1 MLSRRHLLTA
11 TGTALA
17 APALMTSARAAG
29 DTVRLGYIAD
39 YQNASL
45 PAIAADQKMWEAEGL
60 VPDVKVFTN
69 GPIQIQAMGAG
80 SLDFGAIG
88 PGALW
93 LPASG
98 RTKVVAVNLLTFSDR
113 VIAQANYPK
122 IEGLRGKKVG
132 VPQGTSGEMI
142 LRLTLAKA
150 GMTISDIDL
159 VPMDP
164 STVVAAFSSKQ
175 IASAGIWYPLIE
187 VIKRRVPGLHE
198 LSADEDFYPKISF
211 PNTFVA
217 RDETLRSNPELVR
230 RFVRVLK
237 RAMDYRAANVEHSV
251 ELSAAMLGAPV
262 DSVQALAKTVK
273 LLTSAELVKLSQDGT
288 IDGWF
293 QNFDDM
299 FVSFGTLKEALPP
312 AQWYDKQMFVSA

>member
-1 MLSRRHLLTA
+1 MLTRRMMA
-11 TGTALA
+11 GAAAGALA
-17 APALMTSARAAG
+17 AAAGARRARAAA

-39 YQNASL
+39 YQNSSL
-45 PAIAADQKMWEAEGL
+45 PAIATDQRLWQEEGL

-113 VIAQANYPK
+113 VIGQPGITSMAALK
-122 IEGLRGKKVG
+122 GKKVG

-142 LRLTLAKA
+142 LRLALGKA
-150 GMTISDIDL
+150 GMSATDIDV

-164 STVVAAFSSKQ
+164 STIVAAFASRQ
-175 IASAGIWYPLIE
+175 IDGAGLWYPLVD
-187 VIKRRVPGLHE
+187 VIKRRVPDLRE
-198 LSADEDFYPKISF
+198 LAKDEDFYPATSF
-211 PNTFVA
+211 ANTFVA
-217 RDETLRSNPELVR
+217 RNDMLQSNPDLVR

-237 RAMDYRAANVEHSV
+237 KAMDYRAANFDRSI
-251 ELSAAMLGAPV
+251 ELSAAFLGV
-262 DSVQALAKTVK
+262 SVEAVRAVASTVK
-273 LLTSAELVKLSQDGT
+273 LLTSADLVRMTNDGT
-288 IDGWF
+288 VDGWF
-293 QNFDDM
+293 NTFNAM
-299 FVSFGTLKEALPP
+299 FKSFGTVPSPLPP
-312 AQWYDKQMFVSA
+312 SQYYEGKLFISA

>member
-1 MLSRRHLLTA
+1 MLSRRHLVGA
-11 TGTALA
+11 GALA
-17 APALMTSARAAG
+17 APVLLTGRARAAG

-60 VPDVKVFTN
+60 VPDVRVFTN

-113 VIAQANYPK
+113 VISLPEFATMADLK
-122 IEGLRGKKVG
+122 GKKVG

-142 LRLTLAKA
+142 LRLTLARA
-150 GMTISDIDL
+150 GMTVADIDL

-164 STVVAAFSSKQ
+164 STIVAAFSSKQ
-175 IASAGIWYPLIE
+175 IAAAGIWYPLIE
-187 VIKRRVPGLHE
+187 VIRRRVPGLHE
-198 LSADEDFYPKISF
+198 LSADEDFYPKVSF

-217 RDETLRSNPELVR
+217 RDDTLRSNPDLVR

-237 RAMDYRAANVEHSV
+237 RAMDYRAANVDRSV

-262 DSVQALAKTVK
+262 ESVRALARTVK
-273 LLTSAELVKLSQDGT
+273 LLTSSDLARLTNDGT
-288 IDGWF
+288 VDGWF
-293 QNFDDM
+293 QTFNDM
-299 FVSFGTLKEALPP
+299 FRSFGTLKEALPP
-312 AQWYDKQMFVSA
+312 SQWYDGKLFVAA

>member
-1 MLSRRHLLTA
+1 MMRRRTLM
-11 TGTALA
+11 GTALA
-17 APALMTSARAAG
+17 AAATPARAAG
-29 DTVRLGYIAD
+29 DLVRLGYIAD

-45 PAIAADQKMWEAEGL
+45 PAIAADQKMWQAEGL

-113 VIAQANYPK
+113 VISQPGITR
-122 IEGLRGKKVG
+122 IEDLRGKKVG

-142 LRLTLAKA
+142 LRLALGRA
-150 GMTISDIDL
+150 GMTVTDIDV

-164 STVVAAFSSKQ
+164 STVVAAFSSGQ
-175 IASAGIWYPLIE
+175 IAGAGLWYPLLD
-187 VIKRRVPGLHE
+187 VIRRRVPGVVE
-198 LSADEDFYPKISF
+198 LANDEDFYPKTSF
-211 PNTFVA
+211 INTFVA
-217 RDETLRSNPELVR
+217 RNDTVTDNPQLVT

-237 RAMDYRAANVEHSV
+237 RAMDYRVANFDRSV
-251 ELSAAMLGAPV
+251 ELSATFLGVPRDAV
-262 DSVQALAKTVK
+262 MTIAKTVK
-273 LLTSAELVKLSQDGT
+273 LLTSQELVHLTEDGT
-288 IDGWF
+288 VDGWF
-293 QNFDDM
+293 SNFNEL
-299 FVSFGTLKEALPP
+299 FHSFGKLPNP
-312 AQWYDKQMFVSA
+312 LLPSQYYEGKLFSAA

>member
-1 MLSRRHLLTA
+1 
-11 TGTALA
+11 
-17 APALMTSARAAG
+17 
-29 DTVRLGYIAD
+29 
-39 YQNASL
+39 
-45 PAIAADQKMWEAEGL
+45 MWEAEGL

-113 VIAQANYPK
+113 VISLPEYPK
-122 IEGLRGKKVG
+122 IEDLRGKKVG

-150 GMTISDIDL
+150 NMTAADIDI

-164 STVVAAFSSKQ
+164 STIVAAISSKQ
-175 IASAGIWYPLIE
+175 IAGAGIWYPLIE
-187 VIKRRVPGLHE
+187 IIKRRVPGLHE

-217 RDETLRSNPELVR
+217 RDETLKSNPELVR

-237 RAMDYRAANVEHSV
+237 RAMDYRVANVERSV
-251 ELSAAMLGAPV
+251 ELSATMLGAPV
-262 DSVQALAKTVK
+262 DSVRALAQTVK
-273 LLTSAELVKLSQDGT
+273 LLGSAELEKLTQDGT
-288 IDGWF
+288 VNGWF
-293 QNFDDM
+293 QNFNDM
-299 FVSFGTLKEALPP
+299 FKAFGTLKEALPP
-312 AQWYDKQMFVSA
+312 SQWYDSKMFVTA